1 MARLT
6 LTGFLICRS
15 LEEADRVA
23 QLLPEHVRLT
33 RAEPGCL
40 KFEVF
45 RSQSDPVRFAV
56 SEVFRDRDAFDAH
69 QARAAATI
77 WARGTAGIPRDYTI
91 SEDRPEGRG

>member
-1 MARLT
+1 MIH
-6 LTGFLICRS
+6 LTGKLICAD
-15 LEEADRVA
+15 EAQAGIVRTY
-23 QLLPEHVRLT
+23 LPEHIRLT